1 MQPHVVFFDLDNT
14 LTHRLR
20 SIEAYSGLFASHF
33 ATHLGVNAQS
43 LIAQVI
49 ADQDNGGY
57 LPPDSVQPNIRTA
70 VAVSLHERL
79 RWRTPVPVAELAD
92 HWFEHFPTQSVEMP
106 GASHLIESLVARGMK
121 VAIISNGARQSREA
135 TLAHLPFKHHVSAL
149 ISSESA
155 GCRKPDPAIFLHAAQ
170 ALGMAPEQCLY
181 VGDHPINDVSG
192 AMAAGM
198 SAVWLSGFHVWP
210 EDEPPPAVCVEK
222 LLDILPTMHMQ
233 D

>member
-1 MQPHVVFFDLDNT
+1 
-14 LTHRLR
+14 
-20 SIEAYSGLFASHF
+20 
-33 ATHLGVNAQS
+33 
-43 LIAQVI
+43 
-49 ADQDNGGY
+49 
-57 LPPDSVQPNIRTA
+57 
-70 VAVSLHERL
+70 
-79 RWRTPVPVAELAD
+79 
-92 HWFEHFPTQSVEMP
+92 
-106 GASHLIESLVARGMK
+106 MK